1 MKKLVC
7 LIGLVFLC
15 GCVEENATTSST
27 TNSSTTHMWTLE
39 YASTVEINSQTL
51 HNCVYVGHRR
61 AFSILSNEPC
71 KYRL

>member
-15 GCVEENATTSST
+15 GCVEENATT
-27 TNSSTTHMWTLE
+27 SSTTHMWTLE

-61 AFSILSNEPC
+61 AFPF
-71 KYRL
+71 